1 MEFKFAI
8 FFRFRTEFLQ
18 KWFVVLPPIAAENL
32 CNAFIYNC
40 NSWVREYTK
49 FHERI
54 LPPIKGNKKITFIES
69 PARFN
74 DFIALD
80 QQKLPGNKKG

>member
-1 MEFKFAI
+1 M
-8 FFRFRTEFLQ
+8 Q